1 MNIPKLGKLKA
12 IAPISKTDDKQLV
25 QFQPLSLGS
34 QFLTESALRR
44 WEECNTKLVSWGPL
58 PQVEVC
64 NAQNRLKVMSALLFI
79 YNRQLSLLPKLALRH
94 FCIAASR

>member
-1 MNIPKLGKLKA
+1 MCIHHIL
-12 IAPISKTDDKQLV
+12 IYI
-25 QFQPLSLGS
+25 FQPLSLGS

-44 WEECNTKLVSWGPL
+44 WEECNTKLVSWGPF
-58 PQVEVC
+58 PQVEVI